1 MTQLFIGGWDMRL
14 QAYSRMRGTAM
25 FGVMFMLLVS
35 WPAAGQSTMV
45 VREAGND
52 PGHVAAWVRA
62 TAAQAGDFDFI
73 AASPGLDAV
82 VKDAPYSAEAVS
94 EMVQTLGDG
103 TRIVRATTSS
113 LARDWAGRTRRE
125 HGLSV
130 IGPLATSPDADMR
143 VVTISDP
150 EAGVSYMLDPQAH
163 TARKMTTTRLM
174 VSEGPDRTNQG
185 PPNGSLTLQVES
197 RSAVELPGEGR
208 IAIRARL
215 GDADSTA
222 ESLGT
227 QFIDGVLVEGTRS
240 TMTIPVSQIGN
251 NRPIEIVS
259 ERWFS
264 PDLQVLVMS
273 RQSDPR
279 FGETT
284 YRLTNI
290 MRSDPPSTLFEVPAD
305 YEVIEAPGA
314 RAVFRELRV
323 Q

>member
-1 MTQLFIGGWDMRL
+1 MRF
-14 QAYSRMRGTAM
+14 QTWSRMRSHALCS
-25 FGVMFMLLVS
+25 VMFMLLIS
-35 WPAAGQSTMV
+35 CPAAAQSIMV
-45 VREAGND
+45 VRQAGND
-52 PGHVAAWVRA
+52 AEHVAAWVGA
-62 TAAQAGDFDFI
+62 TAGQVGDFDFI

-94 EMVQTLGDG
+94 AMVQMLSDG
-103 TRIVRATTSS
+103 TRIVRSTTSS

-130 IGPLATSPDADMR
+130 IGSLANSPDADMR
-143 VVTISDP
+143 IVTISDP
-150 EAGVSYMLDPQAH
+150 EAGVSYMLDPQAR
-163 TARKMTTTRLM
+163 TARKMTTTRLV
-174 VSEGPDRTNQG
+174 VSEGPDRTSRG
-185 PPNGSLTLQVES
+185 EPNGPQTLQVES

-215 GDADSTA
+215 VDPDSAA
-222 ESLGT
+222 EPLGT
-227 QFIDGVLVEGTRS
+227 QFIEGVLVEGTRT

-251 NRPIEIVS
+251 DRPIEIVS

-264 PDLQVLVMS
+264 PDLQVIVMS

-290 MRSDPPSTLFEVPAD
+290 MRSDPQSTLFEVPAD
-305 YEVIEAPGA
+305 FEVIDAPGA
-314 RAVFRELRV
+314 RAIFRDLRV